1 MKELEQRIT
10 ENGIDYILIGDYYYP
25 DLELPKDEEPH
36 YSKYGSM
43 RLDYIKEHK
52 KGLYSSLRMEGRL
65 IRHLNETNDT
75 ANEQM
80 EILVRQM
87 IQCQGITEDMK
98 SENWLGWLGAVNNIH
113 SAAEEI
119 ICNELIYQ

>member
-1 MKELEQRIT
+1 MRKLEQRIT
-10 ENGIDYILIGDYYYP
+10 ENRIDYVMIGDYYYP

-36 YSKYGSM
+36 YGKYGSM
-43 RLDYIKEHK
+43 RLNYIKEHT
-52 KGLYSSLRMEGRL
+52 KGLYSLLRREGRL
-65 IRHLNETNDT
+65 IRHLNEINDT

-87 IQCQGITEDMK
+87 IRHQGITEDMK

>member
-65 IRHLNETNDT
+65 
-75 ANEQM
+75 
-80 EILVRQM
+80 M